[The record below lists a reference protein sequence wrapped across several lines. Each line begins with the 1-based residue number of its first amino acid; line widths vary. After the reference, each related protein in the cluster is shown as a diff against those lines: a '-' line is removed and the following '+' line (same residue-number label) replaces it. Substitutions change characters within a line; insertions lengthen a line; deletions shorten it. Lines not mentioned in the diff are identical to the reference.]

1 MLSRSVSSMR
11 STLTSLAIIAVA
23 LGLAYTPIPSL
34 RRTIIVVA
42 GTELQEPLQAL
53 EKNFEQQHP
62 STQIELKFQGSQDIV
77 NRYIDDKNDFQPTIL
92 IPANGEILQELS
104 NRWKSQNAGSDPFYE
119 APQPIAKTRLV
130 AVSWSDRGKA
140 LFPDGRFRWD
150 KVEQAMEAGN
160 WGKVGG
166 SPSWGSFD
174 FATTDP
180 TRSNSGQLTLSLWS
194 QAKLGKVPDVN
205 TLNTPPIQSLL
216 GLVKRSVYQPPRS
229 TDVLLQEF
237 ITRGPNDADVAIVY
251 ESVALY
257 RWQQSSKNQP
267 NPYQIYY
274 LDPTVETVSTAA
286 IARRNVDGG
295 TADAAKEF
303 LTFLTQPE
311 QQAVFVQYGFRPT
324 AASVDL
330 KSSSNSPWRQGVPGA
345 KINPPGQIIPTPNA
359 QLLNEVVRV
368 WQRAN

>member
-1 MLSRSVSSMR
+1 MR
-11 STLTSLAIIAVA
+11 STVTSLAIIAAA
-23 LGLAYTPIPSL
+23 LGLAYAPIPGL

-53 EKNFEQQHP
+53 GKTFAQQHP
-62 STQIELKFQGSQDIV
+62 AIQVELKFQGSQDII
-77 NRYIDDKNDFQPTIL
+77 NRYIDDKNDFQPTVL

-104 NRWKSQNAGSDPFYE
+104 NRWKSQNAGRYPFY
-119 APQPIAKTRLV
+119 ATPQPIAKTRLV

-150 KVEQAMEAGN
+150 KIEQAMQAGN
-160 WGKVGG
+160 WSKVGG
-166 SPSWGSFD
+166 APNWGSFD

-194 QAKLGKVPDVN
+194 QAKLGKMPDVKN
-205 TLNTPPIQSLL
+205 LNTPPIQGLL

-229 TDVLLQEF
+229 TDILLQEF
-237 ITRGPNDADVAIVY
+237 ITRGANDVDVAIVY

-257 RWQQSSKNQP
+257 RWQQSSQNQV

-274 LDPTVETVSTAA
+274 LDPTVETISTAA
-286 IARRNVDGG
+286 IARRNVDSG

-303 LTFLTQPE
+303 LTFLTQPQ
-311 QQAVFVQYGFRPT
+311 QQAVFVQYGFRPVT
-324 AASVDL
+324 GTLDL
-330 KSSSNSPWRQGVPGA
+330 KASPQSPWGKGIPGA
-345 KINPPGQIIPTPNA
+345 EVNPSGQVISTPTA
-359 QLLNEVVRV
+359 QVLNEVVRV